1 MVDINDILEDEDSG
15 YIQLP
20 MPGATTDPQTGVTD
34 FSFGVAPPLTQQQKI
49 DAYGPSGRDIVSRN
63 IISGMSNLYD
73 FLAPNEQQLARLR
86 AIQAENQKI
95 ADETGMEL
103 KELYQMFGYGDPLG
117 S

>member
-63 IISGMSNLYD
+63 VISNMSNLSATLSKN
-73 FLAPNEQQLARLR
+73 FC
-86 AIQAENQKI
+86 
-95 ADETGMEL
+95 L
-103 KELYQMFGYGDPLG
+103 KKEKEPLG
-117 S
+117 TGDHYKQRIKK

>member
-63 IISGMSNLYD
+63 VISNMSNLYN
-73 FLAPNEQQLARLR
+73 FL
-86 AIQAENQKI
+86 
-95 ADETGMEL
+95 
-103 KELYQMFGYGDPLG
+103 
-117 S
+117 SS